1 MVTISY
7 ISKNSINLM
16 VYIRAKKVKSDQYL
30 YLVKSVWDSKRS
42 TSKQQ
47 IVKYLGKASEVDKDD
62 IPEEYRNDAKILS
75 VLASYNPEDIQ
86 KREYATKK
94 SKQQLFKKLTDGNLD
109 ECIKIYKNYVE
120 IFNIADFFDKILRP
134 VMNQIGEEWDNGK
147 LPIATEHV
155 ASNVAQTLVKIIME
169 QISGTGNKK
178 KVLLC
183 VPVGEEHHIGC
194 DVLETYLTIKG
205 FKVFNMGTS
214 IPTDSILDFIKMKKP
229 DVLLISITIGDNIL
243 AGQRL
248 AKKIREKSKIPILI
262 GGYAMQIKNPPKFDG
277 NVIGDISLED
287 IPKILRK
294 IPLTN

>member
-1 MVTISY
+1 
-7 ISKNSINLM
+7 M

-30 YLVKSVWDSKRS
+30 YLVKSIWDSKRS
-42 TSKQQ
+42 TSKQE
-47 IVKYLGKASEVDKDD
+47 IVKYLGKASDVIKDD
-62 IPEEYRNDAKILS
+62 IPLEFRNDAKILS

-86 KREYATKK
+86 KREDATKK
-94 SKQQLFKKLTDGNLD
+94 SKQQLFKKLTDGNIE

-134 VMNQIGEEWDNGK
+134 VMVKIGKDWETGK
-147 LPIATEHV
+147 LTIATEHV
-155 ASNVAQTLVKIIME
+155 ASNIAQTLVKIIME
-169 QISGTGNKK
+169 QSSGTGNKK
-178 KVLLC
+178 KVMIC

-214 IPTDSILDFIKMKKP
+214 IPTESIMEFINMKKP
-229 DVLLISITIGDNIL
+229 DIVLISITIQDNIL

-248 AKKIREKSKIPILI
+248 AKKIRGQSKIPILV
-262 GGYAMQIKNPPKFDG
+262 GGYAMQIENTPKFEG
-277 NVIGDISLED
+277 NVIGDTNLED

>member
-1 MVTISY
+1 
-7 ISKNSINLM
+7 M

-42 TSKQQ
+42 TSKQE
-47 IVKYLGKASEVDKDD
+47 IVKYLGKASDVIKDD
-62 IPEEYRNDAKILS
+62 LPLEFRNDAKILS

-86 KREYATKK
+86 KREDATKK
-94 SKQQLFKKLTDGNLD
+94 SKQQLFKKLTDGNIE
-109 ECIKIYKNYVE
+109 ECIKIYKSYVE

-134 VMNQIGEEWDNGK
+134 VMAKIGKDWETGK
-147 LPIATEHV
+147 LTIATEHV
-155 ASNVAQTLVKIIME
+155 ASNIAQTLVKIIME
-169 QISGTGNKK
+169 QSSGTGNKK
-178 KVLLC
+178 KVMIC

-214 IPTDSILDFIKMKKP
+214 IPTESIMEFINMKKP
-229 DVLLISITIGDNIL
+229 DIVLISITIQDNVL

-248 AKKIREKSKIPILI
+248 AKKIRGQSKIPILV
-262 GGYAMQIKNPPKFDG
+262 GGYAMQIENTPKFEG
-277 NVIGDISLED
+277 NVIGDTSLED

>member
-1 MVTISY
+1 
-7 ISKNSINLM
+7 M

-30 YLVKSVWDSKRS
+30 YLVKSIWDSKRS
-42 TSKQQ
+42 TSKQE
-47 IVKYLGKASEVDKDD
+47 IVKYLGKASDVIKDD
-62 IPEEYRNDAKILS
+62 IPLEFRNDAKILS

-86 KREYATKK
+86 KREDATKK
-94 SKQQLFKKLTDGNLD
+94 SKQQLFKKLTDGNIE
-109 ECIKIYKNYVE
+109 ECIKIYKSYVE

-134 VMNQIGEEWDNGK
+134 VMAKIGKDWETGK
-147 LPIATEHV
+147 LTIATEHV
-155 ASNVAQTLVKIIME
+155 ASNIAQTLVKIIMD
-169 QISGTGNKK
+169 QSSGTGNKK
-178 KVLLC
+178 KVMIC

-214 IPTDSILDFIKMKKP
+214 IPTESIMEFINMKKP
-229 DVLLISITIGDNIL
+229 DIVLISITIQDNVL

-248 AKKIREKSKIPILI
+248 AKKIRGQSKIPILV
-262 GGYAMQIKNPPKFDG
+262 GGYAMQIENTPKFEG
-277 NVIGDISLED
+277 NVIGDTSLED

>member
-1 MVTISY
+1 
-7 ISKNSINLM
+7 M

-30 YLVKSVWDSKRS
+30 YLVKSIWDSKRS
-42 TSKQQ
+42 TSKQE
-47 IVKYLGKASEVDKDD
+47 IVKYLGKASDVIKDD
-62 IPEEYRNDAKILS
+62 IPLEFRNDAKILS

-86 KREYATKK
+86 KREDATKK
-94 SKQQLFKKLTDGNLD
+94 SKQQLFKKLTDGNIE

-134 VMNQIGEEWDNGK
+134 VMVKIGKDWETGK
-147 LPIATEHV
+147 LAIATEHV
-155 ASNVAQTLVKIIME
+155 ASNIAQTLVKIIME
-169 QISGTGNKK
+169 QSSGTGNKK
-178 KVLLC
+178 KVMIC

-214 IPTDSILDFIKMKKP
+214 IPTESIMEFINMKKP
-229 DVLLISITIGDNIL
+229 DIVLISITIQDNIL

-248 AKKIREKSKIPILI
+248 AKKIRGQSKIPILV
-262 GGYAMQIKNPPKFDG
+262 GGYAMQIENTPKFEG
-277 NVIGDISLED
+277 NVIGDTNLED

>member
-1 MVTISY
+1 
-7 ISKNSINLM
+7 M

-30 YLVKSVWDSKRS
+30 YLVKSIWDSKRS
-42 TSKQQ
+42 TSKQE
-47 IVKYLGKASEVDKDD
+47 IVKYLGKASDVIKDD
-62 IPEEYRNDAKILS
+62 IPLEFRNDAKILS
-75 VLASYNPEDIQ
+75 VLASYNPKDIQ
-86 KREYATKK
+86 KREDATKK
-94 SKQQLFKKLTDGNLD
+94 SKQQLFKKLTDGNIE

-134 VMNQIGEEWDNGK
+134 VMAKIGKDWETGK
-147 LPIATEHV
+147 LTIATEHV
-155 ASNVAQTLVKIIME
+155 ASNIAQTLVKIIME
-169 QISGTGNKK
+169 QSSGTGNKK
-178 KVLLC
+178 KVMIC

-214 IPTDSILDFIKMKKP
+214 IPTESIMEFINMKKP
-229 DVLLISITIGDNIL
+229 DIVLISITIQDNVL

-248 AKKIREKSKIPILI
+248 AKKIRGQSKIPILV
-262 GGYAMQIKNPPKFDG
+262 GGYAMQIENTPKFEG
-277 NVIGDISLED
+277 NVIGDTSLED